1 MTRVFI
7 ALELSESLQRFLGE
21 IIAGGAREL
30 PALRWVDP
38 AGIHL
43 TLAFLGEIN
52 DERLAL
58 ATEAARAAA
67 TQVNP
72 FSYRLSAPGVFGSIQ
87 QPRVVWMGVDE
98 PTGRLLRLQSLLTRE
113 LARRDFE
120 LDARPFSPHLTL
132 ARIKHPL
139 SPVEQ
144 RHLQRLLSNTPP
156 SPDSYPVRALHV
168 MKSEL
173 LRGGAKYSPLSEIPL
188 KHGDPQKD
196 SV

>member
-21 IIAGGAREL
+21 IITGAAREL

-43 TLAFLGEIN
+43 TLAFLGEID

-58 ATEAARAAA
+58 ATEAARTAAA
-67 TQVNP
+67 QVNP
-72 FSYRLSAPGVFGSIQ
+72 FSYRLSGSGVFGSTQ
-87 QPRVVWMGVDE
+87 QPRVVWMGIDE
-98 PTGRLLRLQSLLTRE
+98 PTGRMLRLQSLLTRE

-120 LDARPFSPHLTL
+120 QDTRPFSPHLTL

-144 RHLQRLLSNTPP
+144 RHLQRFLSNTPP

>member
-21 IIAGGAREL
+21 IIAGGARDL
-30 PALRWVDP
+30 PALRWVNP

-58 ATEAARAAA
+58 AAEAARAAA

-72 FSYRLSAPGVFGSIQ
+72 FSYRLSAPGVFASIQ

-120 LDARPFSPHLTL
+120 LDVRPFSPHLTL

-144 RHLQRLLSNTPP
+144 RHLQRLLANTLP
-156 SPDSYPVRALHV
+156 SPDSYPVGVLHV

-188 KHGDPQKD
+188 KHGDPQNGAF
-196 SV
+196 